1 MTYIGYLNRLWS
13 AHEEY
18 MFPATAIAFYV
29 YLLNECNKRNWK
41 MPFACSTIVAC
52 EKLRISKQTLTTSRK
67 QLAEAGFIEFT
78 DGRSRYTPS
87 KYTLLEWTE
96 GLTVKRTDALTLYN
110 TKDKD
115 SRQPEREKVVP
126 TVADVESYM
135 AACVIP
141 DGYELKN
148 GLPQRFHDYYS
159 SKDWMVGNSRMTDW
173 QATAHKWTQDSQNLI
188 KKNDGTDKR
197 SKECGRVDNRTE
209 ARNFVE
215 ELEQRSLR
223 TANGE

>member
-1 MTYIGYLNRLWS
+1 MTYIGYLNRFWS

-173 QATAHKWTQDSQNLI
+173 QATAHKWTQDTQNLI
-188 KKNDGTDKR
+188 KKDNGTDKR
-197 SKECGRVDNRTE
+197 NKECGRTDNRAE

-215 ELEQRSLR
+215 ELEQRTIR
-223 TANGE
+223 AANGE